1 MRKVAMAV
9 GVLVAG
15 LTVVAMAQTTA
26 PRSPGGSGQAMVAD
40 AIRSSWNSAKK
51 NVKESADV
59 PEMDFAF
66 KPTADVRSFGAILA
80 HLAGAN
86 YVFCAAAKGEKAPH
100 AEDEFEKS
108 ATTRPA
114 IVKALGD
121 SLSYCDAAFA
131 AATDRTLGDVV
142 DQPFGGPPAARA
154 SALLGEIGHMNEHY
168 GNLVTYF
175 RLKGIV
181 PPSSRR

>member
-1 MRKVAMAV
+1 MRNLTGAI

-15 LTVVAMAQTTA
+15 LSVAAMAQAQA
-26 PRSPGGSGQAMVAD
+26 PRSPGGAGQSAVAD

-59 PEMDFAF
+59 QEMDFAF
-66 KPTADVRSFGAILA
+66 KPTADVRSFGAILS

-114 IVKALGD
+114 IVKALND
-121 SLSYCDAAFA
+121 SLTYCDSAFA
-131 AATDRTLGDVV
+131 PATDRTLADVV

-154 SALLGEIGHMNEHY
+154 QALLGQIGHTNEHY